1 DKTFEGQ
8 FRIARI
14 MAVAIMGLAPLVFV
28 AFAFAVTPPSSID
41 PGGAKMLL
49 YILLIVAII
58 TPTPYKVVERSR
70 ISTYK
75 TLGDKSKMTPGQMY
89 LTLQIIRFALTES
102 VFIFAAVVYFV
113 TGRQDWFWDF
123 YPIGIV
129 WVVLAWP
136 TRSKFET
143 FMQKVAM
150 P

>member
-1 DKTFEGQ
+1 MSNEGPL
-8 FRIARI
+8 RIARI
-14 MAVAIMGLAPLVFV
+14 LAVGIMGLAPLVFI
-28 AFAFAVTPPSSID
+28 AFAFAVSPPSSID

-49 YILLIVAII
+49 YILLMVAII
-58 TPTPYKVVERSR
+58 TPLLYQVIERSR

-75 TLGDKSKMTPGQMY
+75 MLGDKSKMTPGQMY

-102 VFIFAAVVYFV
+102 IFIFAVIVYFV

-143 FMQKVAM
+143 FMQKVQM